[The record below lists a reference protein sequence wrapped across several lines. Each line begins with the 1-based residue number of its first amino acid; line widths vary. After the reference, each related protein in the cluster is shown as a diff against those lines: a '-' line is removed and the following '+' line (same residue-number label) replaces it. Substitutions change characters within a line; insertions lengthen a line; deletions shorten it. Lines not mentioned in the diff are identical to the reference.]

1 MDSSQN
7 TPRPGRW
14 RRCAALAASLL
25 LITMLLAV
33 LAVPGPAVRQY
44 PQRIPVR
51 LWHMW
56 TAEWKV
62 VVDRI
67 VQRFNESQD
76 RYELIALS
84 VPSASADSKFLLA
97 VAGGDPPDVMAQWNQ
112 VIPKWA
118 ESGLIVP
125 LDELMTPAE
134 REAFERDAYPIARKI
149 GTYKG
154 RPYGITTGLNTW
166 ACYYLPQHLRE
177 AGLDPDHFPDTLEEL
192 VAWGDKLHR
201 FDRHGN
207 LVRLGFMPEWFTM
220 YAPVFGKG
228 FYDEAT
234 GAVTID
240 TLENLRALTFL
251 VDCRRKL
258 GFENVVRFRS
268 GLSTGFA
275 AEWPFISGAYSI
287 TLDGQWRVEQLARYA
302 PNLEYRT
309 APLPPPQGG
318 RSRAGWSNGNFMII
332 PRGAAQP
339 AGAFEFIKFWSGL
352 ANPQRA
358 AEFYTWGG
366 WLPLRRAIADAPVYR
381 QYVRKHPP
389 FQTFVD
395 LLPSENLQPTPP
407 VPYQVYL
414 WDRIGQ
420 IDDSAMRGT
429 LTPAEALRTLRE
441 DIELEQAQRRALG
454 YAD

>member
-1 MDSSQN
+1 MDNRNPASTS
-7 TPRPGRW
+7 GRW
-14 RRCAALAASLL
+14 RRWATLGACLLLAA
-25 LITMLLAV
+25 MLLAV
-33 LAVPGPAVRQY
+33 VARSGPVLRKY
-44 PQRIPVR
+44 PERIPVR
-51 LWHMW
+51 FWHMW

-67 VQRFNESQD
+67 VDRFNASQD
-76 RYELIALS
+76 RYEVVALS

-97 VAGGDPPDVMAQWNQ
+97 VAGGDPPDVMGQWNQ

-125 LDELMTPAE
+125 IDDLMTPAE
-134 REAFERDAYPIARKI
+134 REAFDRDAYPVVRRI

-154 RPYGITTGLNTW
+154 RLYGVTTGLNVW

-177 AGLDPDHFPDTLEEL
+177 AGLDPDRFPQTLEEL
-192 VAWGDKLHR
+192 IAWGEKLHR
-201 FDRHGN
+201 FDRQGN
-207 LVRLGFMPEWFTM
+207 LLRLGFMPEWLTM

-228 FYDEAT
+228 FYDDSS
-234 GAVTID
+234 GSL
-240 TLENLRALTFL
+240 TLETADNLRALTFL
-251 VDCRRKL
+251 VECRRKL
-258 GFENVVRFRS
+258 GFQNVVRFNS

-309 APLPPPQGG
+309 APLPPAAGG
-318 RSRAGWSNGNFMII
+318 RRQAGWSNGNLMII

-339 AGAFEFIKFWSGL
+339 QGAYEFIKFWSGL
-352 ANPQRA
+352 ENPVRA

-366 WLPLRRAIADAPVYR
+366 WLPLSQAIADAPVYLE
-381 QYVRKHPP
+381 YVKKHPQ
-389 FQTFVD
+389 FKTFLD
-395 LLPSENLQPTPP
+395 TLPSENLQPTPP

-429 LTPAEALRTLRE
+429 LTPEQALRTLRE
-441 DIELEQAQRRALG
+441 DIELERSQRRALG
-454 YAD
+454 YAE